1 MKLIVL
7 ICLPVLLT
15 SCYSYRINNKEYR
28 DYKYHGE
35 RSYAYV
41 TNPQMKKEYRILKK
55 SGIFILTT
63 DSLQPNCVKVNLQP
77 LGHGFSCGMGI
88 IPFIFTLG
96 VLPGGVDNS
105 CTYKFTVTKDTVTRN
120 HAYFL
125 NIDKRFWWPDLVSF
139 RKNYAKAAGKVLRG
153 NYYNNDLYMRYGKV
167 HEPE

>member
-1 MKLIVL
+1 MKLIAL

-15 SCYSYRINNKEYR
+15 SCYTYRITNKEYR
-28 DYKYHGE
+28 NYEYLGE

-55 SGIFILTT
+55 SGIFILTK

-77 LGHGFSCGMGI
+77 LEYSFSCAMGM

-96 VLPGGVDNS
+96 VLPGYVDYS
-105 CTYKFTVTKDTVTRN
+105 CTYKFTVRNDTLIRQ

-125 NIDKRFWWPDLVSF
+125 DIYKRLWWPDLVLF

-153 NYYNNDLYMRYGKV
+153 NYYNIL
-167 HEPE
+167 